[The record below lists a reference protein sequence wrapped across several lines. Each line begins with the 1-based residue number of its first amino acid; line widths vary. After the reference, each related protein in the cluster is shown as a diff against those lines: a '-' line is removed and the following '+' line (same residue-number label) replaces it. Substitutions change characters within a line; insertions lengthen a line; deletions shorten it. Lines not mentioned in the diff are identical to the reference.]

1 MRVADGDTGADG
13 AIKIWDTLSGKL
25 IHTFEG
31 HLAGVSTIAW
41 SPDGA
46 TIASGSD
53 DKTIRLWNVSTVSL
67 QTAHW
72 S

>member
-1 MRVADGDTGADG
+1 MRVADDDAGADG

-25 IHTFEG
+25 VHTFEG

-53 DKTIRLWNVSTVSL
+53 DKTIRLWNVSTVSPR
-67 QTAHW
+67 TAHW
-72 S
+72 F